1 MESIEY
7 KCIICNKKYK
17 TYQTLWKHN
26 KKFHLTTVIDSNI
39 NVIENSKNV
48 IENNN
53 YSCKYCNKEFKLR
66 QYRWSHEKNVC
77 QPKHNKAQQEKEE
90 NYKKRLELE
99 IIKENNIRLK
109 EEARILNLKL
119 KLQKSE
125 KVDNIDNEIDNNII
139 VNHEQPINNQLI
151 NIIVDKNKTIEE
163 LTTKISYNINNEP
176 LINNKVL
183 GKPLIEFH
191 KLTLNDVIIVSRT
204 EDNYIN
210 ATQLC
215 QAGNKKFNDWSRLQT
230 TKELIKV
237 LENDIKNEKINKDL
251 NTGIPVLDFVTCSNE
266 AQSETVIP
274 VSQLVDIKI
283 GGDHSGTWVHP
294 DLAIQLAQWISPKFA
309 LQVSKWIRTL
319 LTDGQVELLKNK
331 DNELKNKDDELK
343 LKNQKIQLLEDTYIK
358 QQKRKN
364 YPTKNVIYM
373 LTTEDHKKN
382 RLYIIGKAF
391 NLKNRLGNYNKT
403 AEHEVVYYKN
413 CESEKDMSAIE
424 TLVLK
429 KLNKYREKANR
440 DRFILPL
447 ENDISLFTNVINDCI
462 NFLIE

>member
-1 MESIEY
+1 MENINGLHS
-7 KCIICNKKYK
+7 CQICNKKYK
-17 TYQTLWKHN
+17 TYKSLWNHN
-26 KKFHLTTVIDSNI
+26 KKFHNDITIKTSEII
-39 NVIENSKNV
+39 SKNSDNV
-48 IENNN
+48 LKNSDITSKNYNCRTCSRVFNNI
-53 YSCKYCNKEFKLR
+53 KT
-66 QYRWSHEKNVC
+66 RWSHEQKCKTIESKN
-77 QPKHNKAQQEKEE
+77 KNLEEK
-90 NYKKRLELE
+90 KLDLALK
-99 IIKENNIRLK
+99 K
-109 EEARILNLKL
+109 EEARILQLKIEL
-119 KLQKSE
+119 
-125 KVDNIDNEIDNNII
+125 NYIDNDIL
-139 VNHEQPINNQLI
+139 EQPINNQLI

-163 LTTKISYNINNEP
+163 LTTKINYNVNNES
-176 LINNKVL
+176 IIDNKIL

-191 KLTLNDVIIVSRT
+191 KLILNDVIIVSRT

-215 QAGNKKFNDWSRLQT
+215 QAGGKKFNHWYSLES
-230 TKELIKV
+230 TKLLI
-237 LENDIKNEKINKDL
+237 NEATSEAVITASGTDSLIEINK
-251 NTGIPVLDFVTCSNE
+251 
-266 AQSETVIP
+266 
-274 VSQLVDIKI
+274 
-283 GGDHSGTWVHP
+283 GGNDKNNQITWVHP

-319 LTDGQVELLKNK
+319 LTNGQIELLKNK
-331 DNELKNKDDELK
+331 DNQLKNKDDELK

-358 QQKRKN
+358 QQKRKS

-382 RLYIIGKAF
+382 RLYIIGKAC

-413 CESEKDMSAIE
+413 CESEKDMTAIE

-447 ENDISLFTNVINDCI
+447 ENDISLFTNVINECI
-462 NFLIE
+462 NFFI